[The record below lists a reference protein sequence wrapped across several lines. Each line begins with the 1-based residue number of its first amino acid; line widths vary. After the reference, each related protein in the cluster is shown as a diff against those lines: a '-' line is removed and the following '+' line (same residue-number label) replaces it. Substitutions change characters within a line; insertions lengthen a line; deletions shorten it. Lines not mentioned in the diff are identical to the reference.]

1 MIFLRTE
8 DIRIL
13 DFLNLEF
20 QNKEE
25 IHISIQ
31 DCLRY
36 NKGKETDSEVSFADW
51 NRSIENLM
59 RYGLLIKESNG
70 KDTSFTLLPR

>member
-25 IHISIQ
+25 IRISIQ

-36 NKGKETDSEVSFADW
+36 NSSKETDGEVSFADW

-70 KDTSFTLLPR
+70 KDTSLTLLPR

>member
-25 IHISIQ
+25 IRISIQ

-36 NKGKETDSEVSFADW
+36 NKSKETDSEVSYADW

-70 KDTSFTLLPR
+70 KDTLFTLLPR

>member
-36 NKGKETDSEVSFADW
+36 NKSKETDSEVSFADW